1 MWLQLEFVLKKQ
13 KNYYHSSF
21 FVIMN
26 HMRNKYIKGFTVL
39 EFLIVVAIIMIL
51 IAIILP
57 NLQLAREKSFD
68 EKRVT
73 DLKTISLELEQ
84 FKQACGSYPP
94 KIDALVPCGNDNNPD
109 NNLGRYIP
117 EIEQYNFSD
126 LLNPNY
132 ISYAP
137 FSVSISDPICVAFH
151 LGITLQNKTIGIF
164 ANSDS
169 NVNSATDPNF
179 VYVACPDSIGNTA
192 FNGTDEHTYDIF
204 KQ

>member
-84 FKQACGSYPP
+84 FKQACGSYPA
-94 KIDALVPCGNDNNPD
+94 KMEAMTVCGNDTNST
-109 NNLGRYIP
+109 LEKYIP
-117 EIEQYNFSD
+117 EIAQYNFSD

-179 VYVACPDSIGNTA
+179 PYVPCPDSLGTTI
-192 FNGTDEHTYDIF
+192 NGTDEYTYDIF